1 MKKYQEPAQKDKN
14 NTAPQEAK
22 TDKKQ
27 QEAER
32 PVTRRYGKNGK
43 RRGKYAYAAPL
54 GFLISLLAVIGVVA
68 LVFTGVTA
76 VRRSTDTTELKGEMY
91 YFLEPVLLYTP
102 TAFEDV
108 TKTEQDVF
116 LNAAAY
122 RVMQAE
128 QIRML
133 REKDESCRYAV
144 DDAGRIAVPAE
155 EIKTSYAYL
164 FGPDAPL
171 KHRSLEASGL
181 EYSEADGCYYV
192 PFEVSNSAYV
202 FFIDS
207 IQRKSGKYLVRVGF
221 VPTTDIP
228 LDEHGNDMKPTAE
241 MASHFQTYT
250 LTRTKTGY
258 YISAC
263 ADS

>member
-1 MKKYQEPAQKDKN
+1 MKKYPEPAKKDNENSASQEVKN
-14 NTAPQEAK
+14 HTE
-22 TDKKQ
+22 Q
-27 QEAER
+27 QEVQR
-32 PVTRRYGKNGK
+32 PVTRRYNKNGK
-43 RRGKYAYAAPL
+43 RRGKFAYAAPL
-54 GFLISLLAVIGVVA
+54 GFLVSLLAIVGVVA

-76 VRRSTDTTELKGEMY
+76 VRRSMDTTKLKDDMY

-116 LNAAAY
+116 LDAAAY

-144 DDAGRIAVPAE
+144 DDAGRIAVPAK
-155 EIKTSYAYL
+155 EIKDSYAHL
-164 FGPDAPL
+164 FGPEAPL
-171 KHRSLEASGL
+171 THRTLEASGL

-192 PFEVSNSAYV
+192 PFEVTNSAYV
-202 FFIDS
+202 FFIDN
-207 IQRKSGKYLVRVGF
+207 IERKSGKYLVRVGF

-250 LTRTKTGY
+250 LTRTDTGY